1 MAIQVKAV
9 STKKEKKT
17 FVRFA
22 NRLYKED
29 RYYVPTIPSD
39 DMATFDK
46 GNNGAFAF
54 SEAEFYLAHKD
65 GEAVGRVG
73 RKQDHNT

>member
-1 MAIQVKAV
+1 M
-9 STKKEKKT
+9 
-17 FVRFA
+17 
-22 NRLYKED
+22 
-29 RYYVPTIPSD
+29 PSD

-46 GNNGAFAF
+46 GHNGAFAF